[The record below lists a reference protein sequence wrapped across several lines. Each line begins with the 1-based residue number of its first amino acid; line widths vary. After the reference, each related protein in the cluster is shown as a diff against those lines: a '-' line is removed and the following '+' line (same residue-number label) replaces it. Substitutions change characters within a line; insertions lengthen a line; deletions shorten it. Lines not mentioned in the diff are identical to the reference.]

1 MMFRAYFSNSVKNQT
16 FHVSPKKLELARVRF
31 HEHLTT
37 VITDPNLFKSGSMSR
52 FGFSKT
58 RPGEIARTAAQ
69 RAARVQTSDCHAFL
83 FLSTQAKP
91 TSFIQFQPPCCFG
104 SDLRNWQQGFAA
116 MEFPSR
122 PKVSTFFQL
131 QRL

>member
-1 MMFRAYFSNSVKNQT
+1 MNRTKEEFDDA
-16 FHVSPKKLELARVRF
+16 ARQSLR
-31 HEHLTT
+31 T
-37 VITDPNLFKSGSMSR
+37 VITGPNLYKSGSMSR

-69 RAARVQTSDCHAFL
+69 CAARVQTSDCHAFL